1 MTDESL
7 LKAPDDPLR
16 RDVDALNFQVEK
28 SMRYH
33 KRMEGFYGWARA
45 FFVFAFILC
54 SSAAAAKW
62 LEWLPLLGFAAI
74 AFAAANHAWNPA
86 GRERNHKDLHKRFN
100 RLAIDIRGTHW
111 TTELFNTW
119 AVERLAI
126 EEDEPLVFKAL
137 EADCDNE
144 VRYAWDRT
152 EEVVEI
158 GRWSKFTMY
167 FLRHSKK
174 QYELTRLPKEQSS

>member
-7 LKAPDDPLR
+7 LKAPDDPLPR
-16 RDVDALNFQVEK
+16 KVDALDFQVEK

-45 FFVFAFILC
+45 CFVFVFILC
-54 SSAAAAKW
+54 SSAAAA
-62 LEWLPLLGFAAI
+62 EWLPALGFVAI
-74 AFAAANHAWNPA
+74 AFAAANYAWNPA
-86 GRERNHKDLHKRFN
+86 GRERDHKDLHKRFN
-100 RLAIDIRGTHW
+100 RLAINIRGTPW
-111 TTELFNTW
+111 TTDLFNTW
-119 AVERLAI
+119 ELERLAI

-152 EEVVEI
+152 DKLVSI
-158 GRWSKFTMY
+158 GKWSKFTMY
-167 FLRHSKK
+167 IFRHSK
-174 QYELTRLPKEQSS
+174 QYYPES